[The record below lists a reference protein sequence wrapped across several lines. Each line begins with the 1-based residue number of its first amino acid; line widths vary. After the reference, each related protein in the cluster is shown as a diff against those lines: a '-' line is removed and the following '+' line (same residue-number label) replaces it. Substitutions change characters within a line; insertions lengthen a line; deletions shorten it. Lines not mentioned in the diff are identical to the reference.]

1 VIGDQMPSDIV
12 GQLAEIE
19 DPAVAAVNSI

>member
-12 GQLAEIE
+12 AQLAEIE
-19 DPAVAAVNSI
+19 DPEPAHV